1 MYDIEKH
8 STGCRY
14 TIYIYTYEYINSLR
28 KQMSIVMCSYVFI
41 WDVFFEPVAGSLKK
55 SCFAGSTQC
64 PCSVDN
70 QLRFKLR
77 KVFRLK
83 FMKDLRLMVKGLAT
97 WHVRDWVSWLAP
109 TAEPRLT
116 WYKKVSQAV
125 HEHWTTIR
133 SVQTIPREALG
144 LCDEVWPLV
153 FYKIE
158 PFWCINLR
166 ALTGTEHR
174 FATSSIDM
182 KKIEYGTGWS
192 FQTFFIFHFIYGIIL
207 PKMVKTTNQIVS
219 KMRPCLWSRWKW
231 WKLILP
237 DI

>member
-116 WYKKVSQAV
+116 WYKKSFPSGSWTLDYDQISSNYPSWSPWALWWSLATGFLQNWAILMYQFESTHRYRTSFRNVQYWYEEDWIWYWLVVSN
-125 HEHWTTIR
+125 I
-133 SVQTIPREALG
+133 
-144 LCDEVWPLV
+144 
-153 FYKIE
+153 FYF
-158 PFWCINLR
+158 PFHIWDNPSQD
-166 ALTGTEHR
+166 G
-174 FATSSIDM
+174 
-182 KKIEYGTGWS
+182 
-192 FQTFFIFHFIYGIIL
+192 
-207 PKMVKTTNQIVS
+207 
-219 KMRPCLWSRWKW
+219 
-231 WKLILP
+231 
-237 DI
+237 